1 VHSTEVSHAPGMPA
15 FLADLAGQPDHISA
29 VRFLNYEG
37 QPEAVDLV
45 NRFEQVILMQ
55 QKASSQG

>member
-1 VHSTEVSHAPGMPA
+1 V
-15 FLADLAGQPDHISA
+15 LARQPDHVSA

-45 NRFEQVILMQ
+45 NRFEQVFCTNALPNLP
-55 QKASSQG
+55 

>member
-1 VHSTEVSHAPGMPA
+1 MPA